1 MGKLFL
7 EKSEDLLL
15 LDTRN
20 IANTNVVNAA
30 NLIETLG
37 NEQFSIFVNS
47 HLKSS
52 TKSMSDP
59 VRKNKFPIFS
69 QATTKITLNNY
80 VTTIKKKVQLFLP
93 IVYCLSN

>member
-1 MGKLFL
+1 MSKRAAISKDFLHRFQILNILRNLFL

-15 LDTRN
+15 LDTHN

-52 TKSMSDP
+52 TKSMSEP

-69 QATTKITLNNY
+69 QATTKITLNN
-80 VTTIKKKVQLFLP
+80 
-93 IVYCLSN
+93 

>member
-52 TKSMSDP
+52 TKSLSDP

-69 QATTKITLNNY
+69 QATTKITLNN
-80 VTTIKKKVQLFLP
+80 
-93 IVYCLSN
+93 